1 MVGKLWIIK
10 NAPVHT
16 QAHGGIY
23 HKALLNQKLFCFNDN
38 LDGGIDFSVQ
48 VYADFKFT

>member
-1 MVGKLWIIK
+1 MVGKLWINE

-23 HKALLNQKLFCFNDN
+23 HKALLSQKLFCFNNN